1 MRLLLAVDGSGPS
14 LLATRFARRLYRDAR
29 EMSIV
34 LLHVTPAEAD
44 AETRARATAGATAI
58 LAEEDVPYELEVVEG
73 DPVQKIVER
82 AQEQDCDFIVVG
94 ARGLGAIREALLG
107 SVSSGLLKNATVPVT
122 IVQ

>member
-34 LLHVTPAEAD
+34 MVHVAPAEDRD
-44 AETRARATAGATAI
+44 AQSRATVEASAI
-58 LAEEDVPYELEVVEG
+58 LDEEDVPYELEVVLG
-73 DPVQKIVER
+73 DPVEKIVER

-94 ARGLGAIREALLG
+94 ARGLGALREAMLG

>member
-14 LLATRFARRLYRDAR
+14 LLATRFVRRLHRDAR
-29 EMSIV
+29 NLSIV
-34 LLHVTPAEAD
+34 MVHVSADPDGEA
-44 AETRARATAGATAI
+44 RSGATAEARAI
-58 LAEEDVPYELEVVEG
+58 LDEEGVPYELEVVAG
-73 DPVQKIVER
+73 DPVAKIVER

>member
-14 LLATRFARRLYRDAR
+14 LLAARFARRLYRDAR

-34 LLHVTPAEAD
+34 MVHVAPAEDPD
-44 AETRARATAGATAI
+44 AQSRATVEASAI
-58 LAEEDVPYELEVVEG
+58 LDEEDVPYELEVVLG
-73 DPVQKIVER
+73 DPVEKIVER

-94 ARGLGAIREALLG
+94 ARGLGALREAMLG

>member
-1 MRLLLAVDGSGPS
+1 MRLLLAIDGSGPS
-14 LLATRFARRLYRDAR
+14 LLAARFARRLYRDSR

-34 LLHVTPAEAD
+34 MLHVAPAESDAD
-44 AETRARATAGATAI
+44 ARSRATAGATAI
-58 LAEEDVPYELEVVEG
+58 LEEEDVPYELEVVDG

-94 ARGLGAIREALLG
+94 ARGLGALREAMLG